1 MWHMKLNV
9 VNFFYKKKT
18 HNAPFTNLTSR
29 IPGAVLKSIKPII
42 DNQHQRKI
50 DNIVVFDEKLS
61 MKAEKLLVWFLSIAD
76 QCNWYSSF
84 GIDCLLLI
92 NLSLKLSFVLLY
104 TDKTNDKI
112 CL

>member
-1 MWHMKLNV
+1 MKLNV

-50 DNIVVFDEKLS
+50 DIIVVFDEKLS
-61 MKAEKLLVWFLSIAD
+61 MKAEKLLV
-76 QCNWYSSF
+76 
-84 GIDCLLLI
+84 
-92 NLSLKLSFVLLY
+92 
-104 TDKTNDKI
+104 
-112 CL
+112 